1 MGPKPLCIVS
11 RIVSLSCVGGGT
23 IMDRVASM
31 IPPPMA
37 AAAGK
42 TETTDTMISDDD
54 WDKSTSIP

>member
-1 MGPKPLCIVS
+1 MSPCP
-11 RIVSLSCVGGGT
+11 VGGGT

-37 AAAGK
+37 GGGK
-42 TETTDTMISDDD
+42 TETTDTTISDDD

>member
-1 MGPKPLCIVS
+1 MLPSIEPAVLGHHL
-11 RIVSLSCVGGGT
+11 GGGT

-37 AAAGK
+37 SAGL
-42 TETTDTMISDDD
+42 TESVDADDD